1 LRLKIKIK
9 GYYSIEVV
17 ETLDYIG
24 LIYNKM
30 GDHEK
35 SLLYY

>member
-1 LRLKIKIK
+1 LKLKIKIK

-17 ETLDYIG
+17 ETLNYIG
-24 LIYNKM
+24 LVYDKM

-35 SLLYY
+35 ALLYY